1 MTPLWLAALALLLV
15 ALGLLVPPLLSGPGR
30 RDVGAPD
37 ALRRAYGEQLAQLD
51 AELQGAALDA
61 KEHAE
66 AADELRRRLLEDS
79 APHGPHRPAR
89 ASPWTGWVTACVL
102 SAVLPAAALALYL
115 QVGDPRAAA
124 MLAAAAP
131 APGHA
136 EGGADAEALVSRLAL
151 RLRSEPADLEG
162 WVVLARSYEALQRFD
177 DAVAAYR
184 KALVLA
190 PGHARLRADY
200 ADALASARGGELDAD
215 VRAELDAALA
225 LDADE
230 PKALALA
237 GTAALRRGE
246 VGLARR
252 HFERLK
258 TLLPPGS
265 EAALQ
270 TDADL
275 AGLQSPPPGT
285 PAGAVPVR
293 VAGTVSI
300 AAPLR
305 ARAAPDDTVF
315 VVARA
320 AEAGRMPVAVLR
332 LRVAELPARFVLDD
346 RQALSPERPL
356 SGFPSVSLE
365 VRVTRAA
372 DASRRPG
379 DLLGRL
385 DGVRLG
391 RDDVVLVA
399 DDMVR

>member
-1 MTPLWLAALALLLV
+1 MTPLWLAALALLVV
-15 ALGLLVPPLLSGPGR
+15 ALGLLVPPLLRGPGR
-30 RDVGAPD
+30 RDMGVPD
-37 ALRRAYGEQLAQLD
+37 ALRRVYGEQLAQLD
-51 AELQGAALDA
+51 AERQGAALGA
-61 KEHAE
+61 GEHAE

-79 APHGPHRPAR
+79 APHAPRRPAR
-89 ASPWTGWVTACVL
+89 ASAWTGWVTACVL
-102 SAVLPAAALALYL
+102 SVALPAAALGLYL

-124 MLAAAAP
+124 TLAAAAP

-151 RLRSEPADLEG
+151 RLRSQPGDLEG

-184 KALVLA
+184 KALALA

-215 VRAELDAALA
+215 VQAALDAALA

-246 VGLARR
+246 VELARR
-252 HFERLK
+252 HFERLR

-275 AGLQSPPPGT
+275 AVLQSPPPGT
-285 PAGAVPVR
+285 PPGAAPAR

-300 AAPLR
+300 SAALR
-305 ARAAPDDTVF
+305 ARAAPEDTVF

-320 AEAGRMPVAVLR
+320 AETGRMPVAVLR
-332 LRVAELPARFVLDD
+332 LRAAELPARFVLDD
-346 RQALSPERPL
+346 RQSLSPERPL

-365 VRVTRAA
+365 VRVTRAG

-385 DGVRLG
+385 EVVRLG

-399 DDMVR
+399 DDVVR

>member
-1 MTPLWLAALALLLV
+1 MTPLWLAALALLVV
-15 ALGLLVPPLLSGPGR
+15 ALGLLVPPLLRRPGR
-30 RDVGAPD
+30 RDMGVPD
-37 ALRRAYGEQLAQLD
+37 ALRRVYGEQLAQLD
-51 AELQGAALDA
+51 AELQGAALGA
-61 KEHAE
+61 REHAE

-79 APHGPHRPAR
+79 APHAQRGPAR
-89 ASPWTGWVTACVL
+89 ASAWTGWVTACVL
-102 SAVLPAAALALYL
+102 SAGLPAAALGLYL

-124 MLAAAAP
+124 TLAAAAS

-151 RLRSEPADLEG
+151 RLRSQPEDLEG
-162 WVVLARSYEALQRFD
+162 WVVLARSYEALQRFE

-184 KALVLA
+184 KALALA
-190 PGHARLRADY
+190 PDHARLRADY

-215 VRAELDAALA
+215 VQAALDAALA
-225 LDADE
+225 LDANE

-237 GTAALRRGE
+237 GTAAPERGE
-246 VGLARR
+246 VELARR
-252 HFERLK
+252 HFERLR

-275 AGLQSPPPGT
+275 AGLQSSPPGT
-285 PAGAVPVR
+285 PPGAAPAR

-300 AAPLR
+300 SAALR
-305 ARAAPDDTVF
+305 ARAAPEDTVF

-320 AEAGRMPVAVLR
+320 AETGRMPVAVLR
-332 LRVAELPARFVLDD
+332 LRAAELPARFVLDD
-346 RQALSPERPL
+346 RQSLSPERPL

-365 VRVTRAA
+365 VRVTRAG

-385 DGVRLG
+385 EVVRLG

-399 DDMVR
+399 DDVVR

>member
-1 MTPLWLAALALLLV
+1 MTPLWLAALALLVV
-15 ALGLLVPPLLSGPGR
+15 ALGLLVPPLLRGER
-30 RDVGAPD
+30 RAERAARD
-37 ALRRAYGEQLAQLD
+37 ALRRLYGEQLARLD
-51 AELQGAALDA
+51 AELQDGALGAE
-61 KEHAE
+61 EHAE
-66 AADELRRRLLEDS
+66 AADELRRRLLEES
-79 APHGPHRPAR
+79 ATHAPRRPAP
-89 ASPWTGWVTACVL
+89 ATPWTGRVTACAL
-102 SAVLPAAALALYL
+102 SAGLPAAALSLYL

-124 MLAAAAP
+124 MQASTPSAS
-131 APGHA
+131 GHA
-136 EGGADAEALVSRLAL
+136 AGADPESLVSRLVL
-151 RLRSEPADLEG
+151 RLRGEPDDLEG

-184 KALVLA
+184 RALALA

-215 VRAELDAALA
+215 VQAALDAALA

-246 VGLARR
+246 ADSARR
-252 HFERLK
+252 HFERLR

-265 EAALQ
+265 AAARQ
-270 TDADL
+270 TDAPR
-275 AGLQSPPPGT
+275 AGLAPASRGTEPGAA
-285 PAGAVPVR
+285 PAR

-332 LRVAELPARFVLDD
+332 LRAADLPASFVLDD

-356 SGFPSVSLE
+356 SGFPSVALE
-365 VRVTRAA
+365 VRVTRAG
-372 DASRRPG
+372 DAARRPG

-385 DGVRLG
+385 EDVRLG
-391 RDDVVLVA
+391 NDDVALVA
-399 DDMVR
+399 DDVAR

>member
-1 MTPLWLAALALLLV
+1 MTPLWLAALGLLVV
-15 ALGLLVPPLLSGPGR
+15 ALGLLVPPLLRGPGR
-30 RDVGAPD
+30 RDVGARD
-37 ALRRAYGEQLAQLD
+37 ALRRVYGEQLARLD
-51 AELQGAALDA
+51 GELQHAALSA
-61 KEHAE
+61 EEHAE

-79 APHGPHRPAR
+79 APQAPQPAR
-89 ASPWTGWVTACVL
+89 ASAWTGWVTACVL
-102 SAVLPAAALALYL
+102 SAALPAAALALYL

-124 MLAAAAP
+124 VRTAAP
-131 APGHA
+131 APGHVA
-136 EGGADAEALVSRLAL
+136 GGADAEALVSRLAL
-151 RLRSEPADLEG
+151 RLRSEPGDLEG

-184 KALVLA
+184 RALALA

-200 ADALASARGGELDAD
+200 ADALASARGGDLDAD
-215 VRAELDAALA
+215 VQAALDAALA

-246 VGLARR
+246 VELARR
-252 HFERLK
+252 HFERLR

-270 TDADL
+270 ADADL
-275 AGLQSPPPGT
+275 AVLQSTPPGT
-285 PAGAVPVR
+285 QPRAAPPR

-332 LRVAELPARFVLDD
+332 LRAADLPVRFVLDD
-346 RQALSPERPL
+346 RQALSAERPL

-365 VRVTRAA
+365 VRVTRAG

-385 DGVRLG
+385 DGVRVG

-399 DDMVR
+399 DDVVR